1 MFLVF
6 CYTLIINLMADRSE
20 KISIGTVTE
29 ALPNATFRVRLDN
42 GREIF
47 TYLSG
52 KMRLHR
58 IKILVGDK
66 VRIQLSPDEAKGRI
80 IHRM

>member
-1 MFLVF
+1 
-6 CYTLIINLMADRSE
+6 MAGRSE

-29 ALPNATFRVRLDN
+29 ALPSATFRVLLAD

-52 KMRLHR
+52 KMRIHK
-58 IKILVGDK
+58 IKVLVGDK
-66 VRIQLSPDEAKGRI
+66 VKVELSLDETKGRI
-80 IHRM
+80 VQRM